1 MTLTLLGNV
10 ETGCVINFSSQI
22 LNLIALM
29 NYPRVVTFARAR
41 VCIYYFFK
49 KKYSNYFIIYLFLYL
64 SFIYLKK

>member
-29 NYPRVVTFARAR
+29 NYPRVVTFRAL
-41 VCIYYFFK
+41 VCVY
-49 KKYSNYFIIYLFLYL
+49 IIF
-64 SFIYLKK
+64 LKKNILTIL